1 MITKTERTYLRE
13 MCKMEIRTFNERAKL
28 WEKDLKNNTIDIKDY
43 LKCVQFDVKLL
54 NKEISKLI
62 KGRIANQ

>member
-1 MITKTERTYLRE
+1 MITKTERFYLRE
-13 MCKMEIRTFNERAKL
+13 MCKMEIRNFNERAKL